1 MLGGVLVL
9 VVCAEGRDVAD
20 RVEVGDEFEM
30 TLQKD
35 GVGSETDT
43 VQSLEVGIPF

>member
-30 TLQKD
+30 TLQRTALAAKRTQF
-35 GVGSETDT
+35 S
-43 VQSLEVGIPF
+43 P